1 MEKGEWFD
9 DAHDMFDR
17 LILRSPRSG
26 RLEGWAATTRPHGSR
41 RAGQE
46 TAPGVF
52 PCAAGWTSLA
62 TLEQFAIAA
71 KCTAGARSLVP
82 RDLAAASD
90 ANPKGD
96 PHPWL
101 E

>member
-1 MEKGEWFD
+1 M
-9 DAHDMFDR
+9 R
-17 LILRSPRSG
+17 LSMSTAEPRVKEQSQA
-26 RLEGWAATTRPHGSR
+26 WSQR
-41 RAGQE
+41 RTNSAKKP
-46 TAPGVF
+46 APGVF

-90 ANPKGD
+90 ANRKGD

>member
-1 MEKGEWFD
+1 MEKREWLD

-26 RLEGWAATTRPHGSR
+26 RLEGWAATTQKPR
-41 RAGQE
+41 R
-46 TAPGVF
+46 GVF
-52 PCAAGWTSLA
+52 PCAHGWTSLA

-71 KCTAGARSLVP
+71 ECTAGARSLVP
-82 RDLAAASD
+82 RHLAAAPHE
-90 ANPKGD
+90 NRKGD

-101 E
+101 ESIST